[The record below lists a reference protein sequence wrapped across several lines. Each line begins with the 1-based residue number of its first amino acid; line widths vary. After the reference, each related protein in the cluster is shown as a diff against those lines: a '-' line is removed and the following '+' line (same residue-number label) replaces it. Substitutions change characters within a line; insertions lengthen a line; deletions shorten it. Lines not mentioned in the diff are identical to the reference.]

1 METLNILG
9 KNIRLNKRNVEM
21 VWVKVTMN
29 YLEIELY
36 KNDCFFPDIL

>member
-1 METLNILG
+1 METLNILE
-9 KNIRLNKRNVEM
+9 KNIRLNKRNVE
-21 VWVKVTMN
+21 VTMN